1 MIQRLEEK
9 NINTDGKDVIIA
21 NLHSFIRKIESA
33 GYELLKRLRQ
43 GELKLKT
50 AKQNS
55 FKEESDKAFMQNSL
69 KQAKLK
75 CRT

>member
-21 NLHSFIRKIESA
+21 NLHSFIRKIESD

-43 GELKLKT
+43 GDIVFQIGRAEIEDCK
-50 AKQNS
+50 AKQFQGRVRQGFHAEQS
-55 FKEESDKAFMQNSL
+55 
-69 KQAKLK
+69 
-75 CRT
+75 